1 MAAVSRR
8 RVMTWLGVGIAL
20 YLGVIGLF
28 WLFQER
34 LIFVGAGFGRGVP
47 LDVPVGVEVV
57 RIDHP
62 DGGTFRVAVASAGRD
77 AEGIVVAFV
86 GNGEDLRSGLGHA
99 LRFPAYRQHGVV
111 VEYPGYGDSDGSPTR
126 DGVLAAAEAAAA
138 YAGTRFGALPRT
150 AVGTSLGTFSAVHLA
165 ARGLVDRIV
174 LRAPPVSIERAGRE
188 RYPWLPIGWF
198 LRHRFDSGALAAEVR
213 VPALILHGD
222 RDRIVPAAH
231 GRDLAEQLAGPTDF
245 VLAEGYGHNNIPI
258 DRSGPFGERVARFLA
273 GQ

>member
-1 MAAVSRR
+1 
-8 RVMTWLGVGIAL
+8 MTWLGIGIAL
-20 YLGVIGLF
+20 YLGVLGLF

-34 LIFVGAGFGRGVP
+34 LIFVGAGFGRGVQ
-47 LDVPVGVEVV
+47 LNVPEGVEVV
-57 RIDHP
+57 RLDHP
-62 DGGTFRVAVASAGRD
+62 HGGTFRVAVAAAGVP
-77 AEGIVVAFV
+77 AEGVVVAFV

-99 LRFPAYRQHGVV
+99 LRFPAYGHHGIV

-126 DGVLAAAEAAAA
+126 DGVLAAAEAAVG
-138 YAGTRFGALPRT
+138 YAESRFGQLPRT
-150 AVGTSLGTFSAVHLA
+150 AVGTSLGTFAAVHLA

-198 LRHRFDSGALAAEVR
+198 LRHPFDSGALAAKVQ

-222 RDRIVPAAH
+222 RDRIVPVDH
-231 GRDLAEQLAGPTDF
+231 GRDLAARLAGPTEF

-258 DRSGPFGERVARFLA
+258 DRSGPFGPLVARFLSSR
-273 GQ
+273 

>member
-1 MAAVSRR
+1 
-8 RVMTWLGVGIAL
+8 MTWLGIGIAL
-20 YLGVIGLF
+20 YLGVVGLF

-34 LIFVGAGFGRGVP
+34 LIFVGAGFGRGVR
-47 LDVPVGVEVV
+47 LEVPPGVEVL
-57 RIDHP
+57 RLDHP
-62 DGGTFRVAVASAGRD
+62 GGGGTFRVAVAAADNAADGV
-77 AEGIVVAFV
+77 VVAFV

-99 LRFPAYRQHGVV
+99 LRFPAYGQHGIV

-126 DGVLAAAEAAAA
+126 DAVLAAAEAAVA
-138 YAGTRFGALPRT
+138 YAESRFGPLPRT
-150 AVGTSLGTFSAVHLA
+150 AVGTSLGTFAAVHLA

-198 LRHRFDSGALAAEVR
+198 LRHPFDSGALAAEVT

-222 RDRIVPAAH
+222 RDRIVPVDH
-231 GRDLAEQLAGPTDF
+231 GRDLAARLGGPTEF

-258 DRSGPFGERVARFLA
+258 DRSGPFGPLVARFLGA
-273 GQ
+273 R